1 MGRWGASTPPPG
13 GCVCWGEGLG
23 LCPEAMCRIT
33 VLSFLSSFF
42 NHIYIFFV
50 MADVWG
56 VLSCSVAHLPWK
68 YPKAF
73 GCLHAQSVIIVRD
86 ALFKEGR
93 KMLWQ
98 WH

>member
-1 MGRWGASTPPPG
+1 
-13 GCVCWGEGLG
+13 
-23 LCPEAMCRIT
+23 
-33 VLSFLSSFF
+33 
-42 NHIYIFFV
+42 